1 MKQSRRMSLVEAL
14 ANVVVGYGI
23 AVITQVVVF
32 PLFGLQ
38 ASLAQNLGIGAVF
51 TVVSLVRGYV
61 LRRLF
66 EALGRERT
74 ASSITSAAS
83 APGTNTSTATPCAFS
98 T

>member
-1 MKQSRRMSLVEAL
+1 MKQSRIMSLVEAL
-14 ANVVVGYGI
+14 ANVAVGYCI
-23 AVITQVVVF
+23 AVMTQVVVF

-51 TVVSLVRGYV
+51 TVVSLVRSYV

-66 EALGRERT
+66 EALGRGRT

-83 APGTNTSTATPCAFS
+83 APGTNTSTATPRAFR